1 MEMRYEPSAETPKR
15 DHTVNSTTD
24 DSFISSRALSLTDGD
39 NEYHLQEEDHVPTV
53 NRRYTDNCCAR
64 RDVPCI
70 GVELQRR
77 HSFDDMMRNIDDIA
91 EALRRIKSG
100 CSDIT
105 DEHGNI
111 SSDQSHVFDKQ
122 SSKIPVKNNTQT
134 MSHTNEIDKN
144 YTPDA
149 LGLSAG
155 KEETV
160 GEQELHPMG
169 KNRYDE
175 DKINNEETCFDNK
188 LMRLSRKRP
197 YSAPAYSFSAQVDLI
212 EKCSR
217 EMEEEVRSFLQS
229 SQHAIETSHKIFIQN
244 DDCFKSIRSTKYVQ
258 LPPVEIHSYQGSTR
272 TTIREKPKI
281 IFDTAMAIH
290 SVEDLLQQRCDSWQF
305 KHSLDENSLDGSSLD
320 GSSLT
325 TDMREPVS
333 ISTLEMSR
341 AEKLSLGLERNRG
354 SFGSRPSLMV
364 SLPMGVLS
372 FVIGYAIG
380 LMFNWFVLSR
390 YGEIH
395 IIFK

>member
-1 MEMRYEPSAETPKR
+1 MRHRPSAETPKR
-15 DHTVNSTTD
+15 DRTVNSTTD
-24 DSFISSRALSLTDGD
+24 DNSISSSALSLTGGD
-39 NEYHLQEEDHVPTV
+39 NEYHLQDEDHVPTV
-53 NRRYTDNCCAR
+53 NRRYTENCCAR

-169 KNRYDE
+169 KNRYNE
-175 DKINNEETCFDNK
+175 DKINNEETSCDNK
-188 LMRLSRKRP
+188 LLRLYRKRP
-197 YSAPAYSFSAQVDLI
+197 YSAPASSFSAQVDLI

-217 EMEEEVRSFLQS
+217 EMEEEVRTFLQS
-229 SQHAIETSHKIFIQN
+229 SQHAIETSCRLFIQN
-244 DDCFKSIRSTKYVQ
+244 DDYFESIRSTKYVQ
-258 LPPVEIHSYQGSTR
+258 LPSVEIHSKSTG

-281 IFDTAMAIH
+281 IFDTSSAIR

-305 KHSLDENSLDGSSLD
+305 KHSSDENSLDGSSLD

-354 SFGSRPSLMV
+354 SFGSRLSLMV

-372 FVIGYAIG
+372 FLIGYAIG

-390 YGEIH
+390 YGEIQ